1 VDACSLEGQLYSRLH
16 QRGMVSRR
24 GEVIVPL
31 NYDRWRFHLEYCIQ
45 FQRFQRRAMR
55 MIRGLKDLSYNDGLR
70 DLGLSS
76 LEKRRL

>member
-1 VDACSLEGQLYSRLH
+1 
-16 QRGMVSRR
+16 MFSRR

-31 NYDRWRFHLEYCIQ
+31 NYDLWRFHLEYCIQ